1 MHLNSGAAG
10 ARTYRTLFG
19 VIGSLL
25 GLLLLS
31 SCAVTRN
38 YNANHVYTPPE
49 LERDYTLFRN
59 ILEEAHPGLYWY
71 TPKDSMDYYF
81 DQGLSQLTD
90 SLSEPDFRNVLNTV
104 LARIGCGHTTTRP
117 SKQYSRR
124 ADSLRNRFFPLG
136 LKFWKDTAAITYNLN
151 RKDSFLKRGYVLTA
165 IDGRPVQQVVD
176 TLFNFLSTD
185 GYNLT
190 HKYQT
195 LSNRGVFNSL
205 YLSVYGYRPS
215 FQICYLDS
223 LQRECA
229 ATVNIFKPTKDT
241 NRIGEYPEPEPKL
254 SRRERK
260 RLNLEGARS
269 MTYVDSLSTAIMSLN
284 TFTQGTRLNDFFR
297 KSFADIRKKGMENLI
312 IDLRGNGGGSVMAS
326 NLLTRYIVDK
336 PFKIA
341 DTLYAVKRRLD
352 HGKYVRHYFLNRL
365 FLMFMTKKGKDGYYH
380 FKIYEGKYFKPKKQ
394 NHFDG
399 HVYLLSGGNTFS
411 ASTLFIKSVRD
422 QDNVTVV
429 GEETG
434 GGAYGNNAWLLPE
447 VTLPTTGVRFRLP
460 LFRLV
465 IDKDAPKGYG
475 VQPEVE
481 AGPTVDAI
489 RRNADFK
496 MEKAL
501 ELVRQRKQK
510 PVQR

>member
-1 MHLNSGAAG
+1 MNRLLYLAA
-10 ARTYRTLFG
+10 
-19 VIGSLL
+19 VVLL
-25 GLLLLS
+25 CT
-31 SCAVTRN
+31 SCAVSKPFNPGHKYAR
-38 YNANHVYTPPE
+38 PQ
-49 LERDYTLFRN
+49 LEKDYTIFRGV
-59 ILEEAHPGLYWY
+59 LEEEHPGLYWY
-71 TPKDSMDYYF
+71 TPKDSMDHYF
-81 DQGLSQLTD
+81 EQGRAMMQD
-90 SLSEPDFRNVLNTV
+90 SMTEAGFRNILSYVISK
-104 LARIGCGHTTTRP
+104 IGCGHTSVR
-117 SKQYSRR
+117 SSERFAR
-124 ADSLRNRFFPLG
+124 AADSLRNRQFPLG
-136 LKFWKDTAAITYNLN
+136 FKFWGDTAVVTYNLN
-151 RKDSFLKRGYVLTA
+151 RRDSSIHRGYLVKA
-165 IDGRPVQQVVD
+165 IDGRPITQIVD
-176 TLFNFLSTD
+176 SLFRYLSTD

-229 ATVNIFKPTKDT
+229 TTVNIFKPTKDT

-269 MTYVDSLSTAIMSLN
+269 MTYDTSLRTAIMSLN

-475 VQPEVE
+475 VQPEVD
-481 AGPTVDAI
+481 AGPTVEAI

-501 ELVRQRKQK
+501 ELVRQRKQE